1 MTYENFKNGVFR
13 ICFLVMIGFWLLVI
27 GENLSMYTLLP
38 SGFDGLRGFG
48 VLFLTTLG
56 FWTIYFLSFWII
68 DGFVGK
74 K

>member
-27 GENLSMYTLLP
+27 GENLSIIRIFGNGM
-38 SGFDGLRGFG
+38 DGLRGFE
-48 VLFLTTLG
+48 VTFFLTLG
-56 FWTIYFLSFWII
+56 FWTIYFVGFWII